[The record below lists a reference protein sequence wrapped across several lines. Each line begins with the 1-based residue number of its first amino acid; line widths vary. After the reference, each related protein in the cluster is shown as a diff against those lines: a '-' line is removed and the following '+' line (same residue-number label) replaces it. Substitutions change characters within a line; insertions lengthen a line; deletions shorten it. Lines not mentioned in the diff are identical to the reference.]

1 MEILKK
7 VLEVLK
13 KYSWTL
19 LIILFVIC
27 LWMWVILGIKDRKI
41 NELASQNNIQ
51 AVLLDTMVERTN
63 KLGTITTEKE
73 AFQVQLSFL
82 EKKYNT
88 LNARSKELL
97 DKINTLEKKKELIQ
111 ATNIHQRAVID
122 SLINNKP
129 IIDIPKGTVTY
140 RDSLYNK
147 DKSVKLR
154 YEFLVRMLDYQL
166 TIRKIEMPNT
176 LYISHKYSSDK
187 TRVLVNVVN
196 SNEYFK
202 TLDIDSYII
211 PLEPN
216 NSHFKTYLIVGGV
229 GVGVGIITAL
239 VFLK

>member
-1 MEILKK
+1 
-7 VLEVLK
+7 
-13 KYSWTL
+13 
-19 LIILFVIC
+19 
-27 LWMWVILGIKDRKI
+27 MWLSLGIKNRKI
-41 NELASQNNIQ
+41 NELTSQNNIQ

-63 KLGTITTEKE
+63 KLGTVTAEKE
-73 AFQVQLSFL
+73 AFHVELSSL
-82 EKKYNT
+82 QKKYNT
-88 LNARSKELL
+88 LNAGSKELL
-97 DKINTLEKKKELIQ
+97 DKINILEKKKALIQ
-111 ATNIHQRAVID
+111 ATNIHQQAIID

-147 DKSVKLR
+147 DKSIKLR
-154 YEFLVRMLDYQL
+154 YDFLIRMLDYQL
-166 TIRKIEMPNT
+166 TIRKLEMPNT

-216 NSHFKTYLIVGGV
+216 KSHFKTYLILGGV
-229 GVGVGIITAL
+229 GIGVGIITAL